1 MDWSSW
7 VSAGVA
13 VLSMLGGAFS
23 YYQAHFSKK
32 AKVEVLR
39 ERELAEQAE
48 KRAVEAADFAKLRLE
63 AMDKQTAVFRE
74 QVIQLESIAKAVEAG
89 SLTLENAVPSM
100 KHAYIERIGKS
111 KFAIINPTD
120 TPLAIEYVRNRDEF
134 LRIDLDDSFVIAP
147 HAQKTFI
154 AIGAWERQSMPE
166 NLILD
171 EVGKDQPL
179 HLALPNI

>member
-7 VSAGVA
+7 VSAGAA
-13 VLSMLGGAFS
+13 VLSVLGGAFA

-32 AKVEVLR
+32 AKAEVLR

-48 KRAVEAADFAKLRLE
+48 KRAVEAADLAKLRLE
-63 AMDKQTAVFRE
+63 AMDEQTAVFRE
-74 QVIQLESIAKAVEAG
+74 QTIQLESIAKAVESG
-89 SLTLENAVPSM
+89 SSALESTVPGVN
-100 KHAYIERIGKS
+100 HAYIKEIGKN
-111 KFAIINPTD
+111 KFAIINPGD
-120 TPLAIEYVRNRDEF
+120 APLAIEYVCNRNEF

-147 HAQKTFI
+147 YAQKTFL
-154 AIGAWERQSMPE
+154 ALGSWQMPLPE

-179 HLALPNI
+179 HLALPST